1 MADTEHVTVASNIL
15 GTIGTVLWCIQL
27 IPQIWY
33 NWRQKKTDG
42 LPPSMMFLW
51 ASCTLHLNSASFRS
65 SMADPRSIGA
75 VPMGAYLILQK
86 VNIPLQIQPQIFGFF
101 SLVSWGQVLYYNHN
115 YSQAKA
121 ISLVIGTAA
130 LFGGLEALLILTLR
144 VCLLDAPVK
153 AASLEQILTIV

>member
-1 MADTEHVTVASNIL
+1 MLTFV
-15 GTIGTVLWCIQL
+15 
-27 IPQIWY
+27 
-33 NWRQKKTDG
+33 
-42 LPPSMMFLW
+42 
-51 ASCTLHLNSASFRS
+51 
-65 SMADPRSIGA
+65 
-75 VPMGAYLILQK
+75 LQK

-101 SLVSWGQVLYYNHN
+101 SLSN

>member
-1 MADTEHVTVASNIL
+1 Y
-15 GTIGTVLWCIQL
+15 G
-27 IPQIWY
+27 P
-33 NWRQKKTDG
+33 G
-42 LPPSMMFLW
+42 L
-51 ASCTLHLNSASFRS
+51 T
-65 SMADPRSIGA
+65 
-75 VPMGAYLILQK
+75 
-86 VNIPLQIQPQIFGFF
+86 F
-101 SLVSWGQVLYYNHN
+101 SLSN